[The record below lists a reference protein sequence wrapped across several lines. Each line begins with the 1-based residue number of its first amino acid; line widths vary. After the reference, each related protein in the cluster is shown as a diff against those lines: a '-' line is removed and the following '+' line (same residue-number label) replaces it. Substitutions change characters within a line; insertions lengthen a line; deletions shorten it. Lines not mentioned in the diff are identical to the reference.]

1 MGKLF
6 GSEDAQHSVQDA
18 PNAAV
23 VQAVGGGIERNMNAL
38 KNLVTAVE
46 GAKESKECQ

>member
-1 MGKLF
+1 MGKLI
-6 GSEDAQHSVQDA
+6 GSEDAQHCVQDA
-18 PNAAV
+18 LNAAV
-23 VQAVGGGIERNMNAL
+23 VKAVGGSIERNMNAL